1 MRHAACVL
9 LLLSAASA
17 TWAETLLI
25 DTTQSN
31 AGFALRAL
39 WVKRIDGEFARV
51 EGVIEREPAAKRFDV
66 DVRIAADS
74 VRMEKDDHAQWARS
88 ADFFDAV
95 RHPWIHF
102 RAEAVPERVLRDGGE
117 IRGDLTLR
125 GTTRSVGFQVAP
137 SECAHPGSDCPVHAS
152 GDVQRSEFGMDARRL
167 VLGDK
172 VRLEFTI
179 RTHRHATPEA
189 TKPGAG

>member
-1 MRHAACVL
+1 MRNAVCVL

-25 DTTQSN
+25 DTAQSS

-39 WVKRIDGEFARV
+39 WVKRIDGSFTRV
-51 EGVIEREPAAKRFDV
+51 EGVIDRAPATARFDV

-74 VRMEKDDHAQWARS
+74 VKMEKEDHARWARS
-88 ADFFDAV
+88 EDFFDAS

-102 RAEAVPERVLRDGGE
+102 RAEAVPEGVLRDGGE
-117 IRGDLTLR
+117 IRGNLTLR
-125 GTTRSVGFQVAP
+125 GATRPVGFQVAP
-137 SECAHPGSDCPVHAS
+137 AECEHPGRDCAVHAS
-152 GDVQRSEFGMDARRL
+152 GDVQRSDFGMDARRV

-179 RTHRHATPEA
+179 RTHRHAGSDPA
-189 TKPGAG
+189 PAG

>member
-1 MRHAACVL
+1 MRNAVCVL

-25 DTTQSN
+25 DTAQSS

-39 WVKRIDGEFARV
+39 WIKRIDGGFARV
-51 EGVIEREPAAKRFDV
+51 EGVIEREPAIGRFDV
-66 DVRIAADS
+66 DVRISADS
-74 VRMEKDDHAQWARS
+74 VRMEKEDHARWARS
-88 ADFFDAV
+88 EDFFDAA
-95 RHPWIHF
+95 RHPWIQF
-102 RAEAVPERVLRDGGE
+102 RAEAVPERVLREGGE

-125 GTTRSVGFQVAP
+125 GTTRPVGFQVLP
-137 SECAHPGSDCPVHAS
+137 TECAHPGRDCPVRAS
-152 GDVQRSEFGMDARRL
+152 GDVQRSEFGMDARRV

-179 RTHRHATPEA
+179 RTHP
-189 TKPGAG
+189 PGSG